1 MPKLSRWGNS
11 LGVRIPTHV
20 AQRAAMQEGDEI
32 YIRLLD
38 SGEVLMSCQISA
50 SLPFHISSAEFKLST
65 IQFPLPIQNHL
76 LREEQGERYHAVHPA
91 AFFSR

>member
-38 SGEVLMSCQISA
+38 SGEVLMRVA
-50 SLPFHISSAEFKLST
+50 KVREVPAVFR
-65 IQFPLPIQNHL
+65 PLT
-76 LREEQGERYHAVHPA
+76 GDGVPA
-91 AFFSR
+91 ASKPLTDEDVNSLW

>member
-38 SGEVLMSCQISA
+38 SGEVLMRVAKARDVPAVFRPLTGDGVQATSKP
-50 SLPFHISSAEFKLST
+50 LTDAEVKA
-65 IQFPLPIQNHL
+65 QW
-76 LREEQGERYHAVHPA
+76 
-91 AFFSR
+91 